1 MKSMIKSMNTTVT
14 ATELTEIKTTTTVID
29 GDFIK
34 DFDDPV
40 QKG

>member
-1 MKSMIKSMNTTVT
+1 MNTAVT
-14 ATELTEIKTTTTVID
+14 ATELTEIKTTVID

-34 DFDDPV
+34 DFDPV